1 MAMEPNRMRVKT
13 NLMQSGSTM
22 IMVSRRLQPHHMWIN
37 LVHTKFDY
45 IILTQFNRHICYKFR
60 HTFCCVFRG
69 KKSAVFVGYFFCFI
83 WFILCIVLCKWMR
96 CLVLNRTITIQ
107 NSEKKLPNQRYLS
120 HTIANAALNSHSRK
134 STLNV
139 YISNPA

>member
-107 NSEKKLPNQRYLS
+107 NSGKKTAKPTVSFS
-120 HTIANAALNSHSRK
+120 HDCQCSVEFAFTQIYVECL
-134 STLNV
+134 
-139 YISNPA
+139 YF